1 MELPDPFLP
10 GAISLLDQL
19 DKRMMVMLR
28 DGKTLIGDLRTIDQF
43 ANLVLHN
50 TLERIYVDSY
60 YGDIPRGM
68 FLIRGEN
75 VVLAGELTEDEPKS
89 LTKVPLEEILRMQK
103 EKQEE
108 KEERDKARRRILSGR
123 GFVSIIV
130 WNRLIAAAPGKAL
143 NFRIFQQF
151 LQHSKLAAR
160 KMSTES
166 TGPRKHN
173 VVFVLGPPGSGK
185 GTQCAKIQQNFGFVH
200 LSAGDLLRAERKR
213 EGSEFG
219 ELIETH
225 IKNGSI
231 VPVEITCKLIE
242 NAMLASG
249 DAQGF
254 LVDGFP
260 RNKNNL
266 EGWQKEMNDKTKVH
280 FVLYLAAP
288 LDVCVG
294 RCLGRSEGRVDDNE
308 ETMQKRIVTYNEQT
322 MPIIDYYRG
331 LGLVRQISSEPGP
344 DEVFV
349 SVEKVF
355 TEAGFNSQ

>member
-50 TLERIYVDSY
+50 TLERIYVDNF

-75 VVLAGELTEDEPKS
+75 VVLAGELTEDEPKG
-89 LTKVPLEEILRMQK
+89 LTKVSLEEILRMQK
-103 EKQEE
+103 VKQEE
-108 KEERDKARRRILSGR
+108 KEERDKARRTINWVR
-123 GFVSIIV
+123 FVSV
-130 WNRLIAAAPGKAL
+130 APGKAQ
-143 NFRIFQQF
+143 NFRVLSRFFSDFRPQV
-151 LQHSKLAAR
+151 SR
-160 KMSTES
+160 SSSRMSTES
-166 TGPRKHN
+166 TGPTQHN

-185 GTQCAKIQQNFGFVH
+185 GTQCARIQEKFGFVH
-200 LSAGDLLRAERKR
+200 LSAGDLLRAERQR

-242 NAMLASG
+242 NAMLAAG

-266 EGWQKEMNDKTKVH
+266 DGWQKEMNDKTKVH
-280 FVLYLAAP
+280 FVLYLSAP
-288 LDVCVG
+288 LEVCVK
-294 RCLGRSEGRVDDNE
+294 RCLGRSQGRADDNE
-308 ETMQKRIVTYNEQT
+308 ESLQKRIVTYNEQT
-322 MPIIDYYRG
+322 LPIIEYYRD
-331 LGLVRQISSEPGP
+331 LGMVREISSEPGP
-344 DEVFV
+344 DQVFAD
-349 SVEKVF
+349 VEKVF
-355 TEAGFNSQ
+355 NDAGFKSH